1 MLRQTH
7 GSQQYWLDYL
17 QLFIETHFFSTAQL
31 SFSVRCLHNESP
43 SLFASGWDG
52 LKHNQDRL
60 RPSLESHHI
69 LTHLLLLL
77 YFYIL
82 LMTTCWPPAKLQLP
96 QTLRDQ
102 FRHKEFYKIIQVIVI
117 VSSFS
122 PLIWL
127 LLVLPHVTEHS
138 QLFDFCDV
146 FDQPVLSGWIYVIVW
161 KLDGRDATF
170 SEDFIIDKY
179 PWVIFLKSLW

>member
-117 VSSFS
+117 VSSFFTQF
-122 PLIWL
+122 PL
-127 LLVLPHVTEHS
+127 S
-138 QLFDFCDV
+138 FGSFLFCLMWQNIPSSLTFVMCLTN
-146 FDQPVLSGWIYVIVW
+146 LSYQV
-161 KLDGRDATF
+161 
-170 SEDFIIDKY
+170 EY
-179 PWVIFLKSLW
+179 M